1 VESAYHHGMDART
14 LHDCL
19 ADLDRDLLQRDAAV
33 RVLLLGALAGEH
45 VLLIGPP
52 GTAKSELA
60 RRLHRVFA
68 GARYFE
74 RLLTRFSVPE
84 ELFGPL
90 SLRALEED
98 RYERLTEGFLPTAQ
112 VAFLDEVFKAN
123 SAILNAL
130 LTLLNEREFD
140 NGSGRVPVPL
150 ISVVGATNEVPDDEA
165 LQAFYDRFALRV
177 PVEPVSDA
185 QFVALLQLPANL
197 PQPVARLN
205 SAELAHLRARA
216 ASVALPRA
224 VVDGLVQVR
233 TLCTARQIPVSDRR
247 WRKLAALLQVQAA
260 SRSPADA
267 GSVPVSLWD
276 LWLMP
281 FVLAARPEQVPALR
295 DWFMTEIALAVPVDV
310 QWLTRAT
317 EAFEKQL
324 EIETSAPAV
333 SDDHGAG
340 KLALARSISGA
351 DEGGQMLVRMVS
363 ERARKHYSALHVSA
377 RLAQVGEVEQR
388 VVAVLQSVSA
398 TLDAVRAQAGAHA
411 WLPPSWR
418 EAIDAVHRDNVQRA
432 GALRS
437 RLQAVADGFA
447 ALPVDAALATPEPSP
462 VALPA

>member
-1 VESAYHHGMDART
+1 MDNRT
-14 LHDCL
+14 LQACL

-98 RYERLTEGFLPTAQ
+98 RYERLTDGFLPTAQ

-140 NGSGRVPVPL
+140 NGSGRVTVPL

-177 PVEPVSDA
+177 PVEPVADE
-185 QFVALLQLPANL
+185 QFVALLNLPVQL
-197 PQPVARLN
+197 PQPVARLDPAALASLREQAM
-205 SAELAHLRARA
+205 SAPLGSAVVRRLVQARA
-216 ASVALPRA
+216 LCVAQGIT
-224 VVDGLVQVR
+224 V
-233 TLCTARQIPVSDRR
+233 TDRR

-267 GSVPVSLWD
+267 APAPVDPWD

-281 FVLAARPEQVPALR
+281 FVLAARPEQVPVLR
-295 DWFMTEIALAVPVDV
+295 DWFMAEIGQAVPVDV
-310 QWLTRAT
+310 QWLIRAT

-324 EIETSAPAV
+324 EIEMSAPAV
-333 SDDHGAG
+333 AADDGAG
-340 KLALARSISGA
+340 KLALARSIAGA
-351 DEGGQMLVRMVS
+351 DDGGQMLVRLVA
-363 ERARKHYSALHVSA
+363 EQARKRYSALHVAA
-377 RLAQVGEVEQR
+377 RVAQVGEIEQR
-388 VVAVLQSVSA
+388 VAAALQSVTA
-398 TLDAVRAQAGAHA
+398 ALDAVREQARAHP

-418 EAIDAVHRDNVQRA
+418 LAIEAVHQGNVQQVA
-432 GALRS
+432 T
-437 RLQAVADGFA
+437 LQGRVQVVAEGFA
-447 ALPVDAALATPEPSP
+447 ALPVDAELAAAAPAP
-462 VALPA
+462 VPLPG

>member
-1 VESAYHHGMDART
+1 MDAQ
-14 LHDCL
+14 LLAECL
-19 ADLDRDLLQRDAAV
+19 ADLDRGLLQRDVAV
-33 RVLLLGALAGEH
+33 RVALLGALAGEH
-45 VLLIGPP
+45 VLLVGPP

-60 RRLHRVFA
+60 RRLHHLFD

-90 SLRALEED
+90 SLKALEDD
-98 RYERLTEGFLPTAQ
+98 RYERLIGGFLPTAH

-177 PVEPVSDA
+177 PVEPVGDA

-197 PQPVARLN
+197 PQPVARLD

-216 ASVALPRA
+216 ASVALPQA

-333 SDDHGAG
+333 SDDDGAG

>member
-1 VESAYHHGMDART
+1 MDART

-60 RRLHRVFA
+60 RRLQRVFA

-90 SLRALEED
+90 SLRALEAD
-98 RYERLTEGFLPTAQ
+98 RYERLTDGFLPTAQ

-140 NGSGRVPVPL
+140 NGSGRVPVPV

-177 PVEPVSDA
+177 PVEPVDDA

-197 PQPVARLN
+197 PQPVARLDP
-205 SAELAHLRARA
+205 AGLADLRRQATAVVLGPAVVQRLVQARA
-216 ASVALPRA
+216 
-224 VVDGLVQVR
+224 
-233 TLCTARQIPVSDRR
+233 LCAAQAITVSDRR

-260 SRSPADA
+260 SHSRADGAPAAVD
-267 GSVPVSLWD
+267 PWD

-324 EIETSAPAV
+324 EIETSAPAAA
-333 SDDHGAG
+333 DDDGAG
-340 KLALARSISGA
+340 KLALARSIAGT
-351 DEGGQMLVRMVS
+351 DEGGQMLVRMVA
-363 ERARKHYSALHVSA
+363 ERARKRYSALHVAA
-377 RLAQVGEVEQR
+377 RLAQVGEIEQR
-388 VVAVLQSVSA
+388 VVAALQSVSA
-398 TLDAVRAQAGAHA
+398 TRDAVRAQAGAHA

-437 RLQAVADGFA
+437 RLQAVAEGFA
-447 ALPVDAALATPEPSP
+447 ALPVDAALVTPEPAP
-462 VALPA
+462 VPLPA

>member
-1 VESAYHHGMDART
+1 MDNRT
-14 LHDCL
+14 LQDCL
-19 ADLDRDLLQRDAAV
+19 ADLDRDLLQRDDAV

-98 RYERLTEGFLPTAQ
+98 RYERLTDGFLPTAQ

-177 PVEPVSDA
+177 PVAPVGDA
-185 QFVALLQLPANL
+185 QFVELLQLPANL
-197 PQPVARLN
+197 PQPVARLDP
-205 SAELAHLRARA
+205 EGLADLRRRA
-216 ASVALPRA
+216 TEVVLGQA
-224 VVDGLVQVR
+224 VVQRLVQVR
-233 TLCTARQIPVSDRR
+233 ALCVAQTITVSDRR
-247 WRKLAALLQVQAA
+247 WRKLAALLQVQAV
-260 SRSPADA
+260 SRSRGDGAPAA
-267 GSVPVSLWD
+267 AEPWD

-295 DWFMTEIALAVPVDV
+295 DWFMAEIGQAVPVDV
-310 QWLTRAT
+310 QWLMRAT

-324 EIETSAPAV
+324 EIEMSSPAV
-333 SDDHGAG
+333 AADDGAG
-340 KLALARSISGA
+340 KLALARSIAGA
-351 DEGGQMLVRMVS
+351 DEGGQMLVRMVA
-363 ERARKHYSALHVSA
+363 EQARKRYSGLHVAA
-377 RLAQVGEVEQR
+377 RVAQVGEVEQR
-388 VVAVLQSVSA
+388 VLAALHAVGA
-398 TLDAVRAQAGAHA
+398 TQETVRIQAGAHP

-418 EAIDAVHRDNVQRA
+418 EAIDAVHQANVQQVA
-432 GALRS
+432 ALRS
-437 RLQAVADGFA
+437 RLQAVAEGFA
-447 ALPVDAALATPEPSP
+447 ALPVDAALAAPEPAP
-462 VALPA
+462 VPLPA